1 MKTSLT
7 VVAAAVLL
15 AIAGSVHAQTAAPGP
30 GQAYPTRPVRV
41 VIPWPSGGLTDVVGR
56 IVFQKVSELLGHQ
69 FIVDNRSG
77 ASGTI
82 GADLVAK
89 AAPDGYTI
97 MVHSTTHVGN
107 PHIYKQLP
115 YDTLRDFV
123 GVGLLVA
130 QTGLLVVHPSLPV
143 KSVKELVALAKAR
156 PDQILYASSGS
167 GSFSHLAI
175 ALLTS
180 MTGTKMVHVPYK
192 GGGPATTAIVSGET
206 QLLVGS
212 PAAVLT
218 QISARRLRLL
228 AVTSDTRLPQFP
240 DVPTVGEAGVPG
252 YEFRGW
258 VGVFAPAGTPKA
270 IVDRLNTVIKKAM
283 DSPDTKKK
291 MESFEPWYMTP
302 EQTAAR
308 IRSDYDKYGK
318 LIALT
323 GSRIE

>member
-1 MKTSLT
+1 MLPANASRLLAAIA
-7 VVAAAVLL
+7 VFSAAAGVW
-15 AIAGSVHAQTAAPGP
+15 AQPVKS
-30 GQAYPTRPVRV
+30 YPVKPVRV
-41 VIPWPSGGLTDVVGR
+41 VIPWPAGGLTDVVGR
-56 IVFQKVSELLGHQ
+56 IVFQKISETTGQ
-69 FIVDNRSG
+69 PFVVDNRGG

-89 AAPDGYTI
+89 APPDGYMI

-130 QTGLLVVHPSLPV
+130 QTGLLVVHPSLPA
-143 KSVKELVALAKAR
+143 KSVRELVALAKAR

-175 ALLTS
+175 TLLTS

-206 QLLVGS
+206 QLLAGS

-218 QISARRLRLL
+218 QIKAKRLRLL
-228 AVTSDTRLPQFP
+228 AVTSDTRLKQFP
-240 DVPTVGEAGVPG
+240 EVPTVAEAGVPG

-258 VGVFAPAGTPKA
+258 VGVLAPAGTPKA
-270 IVDRLNTVIKKAM
+270 IIDFLNVEIRKAE
-283 DSPDTKKK
+283 DSPDTMKK
-291 MESFEPWYMTP
+291 MESFEPWTMTP

-308 IRSDYDKYGK
+308 IKSDYDKYGK
-318 LIALT
+318 LIKLT
-323 GSRIE
+323 GTRLE